1 MTIQAF
7 GKVTGLPLVGLG
19 IYLML
24 LGVTGQHVFSLLFLG
39 GAVTVNDAVPGLF
52 MLAAGLILLRVT
64 GGAPL
69 RDQMLATRH
78 WRRIR
83 WISIGLFVFGL
94 AAGLALA
101 ATDPLL
107 QLPRSMYYV
116 LSAATGLIA
125 VTGVILWPNGQ
136 DRPAQS

>member
-7 GKVTGLPLVGLG
+7 GRMTGLPLVGLG

-24 LGVTGQHVFSLLFLG
+24 LGVTGQDIFSLLFLG
-39 GAVTVNDAVPGLF
+39 AVVAVNDAVPGSF
-52 MLAAGLILLRVT
+52 MLIAGLILLRVT

-69 RDQMLATRH
+69 REQILAIRH
-78 WRRIR
+78 WRRVR

-107 QLPRSMYYV
+107 QLPRSIYYA
-116 LSAATGLIA
+116 LSALTGLIA
-125 VTGVILWPNGQ
+125 VTGVILWPNDQ
-136 DRPAQS
+136 DRSAQG